1 MTRAVIAQKKYF
13 TTINV
18 FHTAREHQDELVE
31 VLLKGMP
38 LLDQQPGFVAT
49 SVHKSHGGQC
59 VMAYVQWESKEAFEG
74 MRARPDAQDHFAS
87 VGRLV
92 TSVDSIPCWVA
103 FTHEKS

>member
-1 MTRAVIAQKKYF
+1 MTSATIAQEKYF

-18 FHTAREHQDELVE
+18 FHTTPEHQDELVE

-49 SVHKSHGGQC
+49 SLHRSHDGHQ
-59 VMAYVQWESKEAFEG
+59 VIAYVQWDSKEAFES
-74 MRARPDAQDHFAS
+74 MRARPDAQGHFAA

-92 TSVDSIPCWVA
+92 TSVDAVPCRVA
-103 FTHEKS
+103 FTHEQD